1 MKKLKCLL
9 ILVLSVIMFTAACGN
24 SSSLDNQKSSD
35 KGSDSKSG
43 DYKPKE
49 LTVQFVPSQ
58 NADKLE
64 AKAKPLENFCL
75 KNWICQLKY
84 PFLPTTIQLSKP

>member
-1 MKKLKCLL
+1 LKYLL

-43 DYKPKE
+43 IM
-49 LTVQFVPSQ
+49 T
-58 NADKLE
+58 DKTRIN
-64 AKAKPLENFCL
+64 KYFNFF
-75 KNWICQLKY
+75 I
-84 PFLPTTIQLSKP
+84 